1 MSLFHID
8 AGREWRGGQRQSLL
22 LVRELVRK
30 GYPVEFVVQPGSPL
44 HEKAAAENLPVWPL
58 RMRSEA
64 GLIASARL
72 ALRMRRKACVL
83 AHFHDAHAAAIG
95 ARAARWAKVP
105 LRVIA
110 RRVDFPLKKN
120 AFSRRKYTRNVDA
133 VIAISDGVKKVLVQ
147 GGVEPARIS
156 VVPSGIDF
164 SIYEQ
169 KTPKNFLHKE
179 YGFSPDDY
187 LVGIVAQLED
197 HKGHRYLI
205 DAAGILKEKT
215 RKVKTVI
222 VGEGSLKLDLTKQA
236 QSLHVKDLVYFMGFR
251 SDVPRILASLDL
263 FVLSSHLE
271 GLGSSIMDAMA
282 CRLPVVATRTGGI
295 PELVKDRETGLL
307 VPPRD
312 PEALAEAILTLY
324 RDKRLAARLGQAG
337 YDFVHRN
344 FSAEAT
350 AERTLAV
357 YQKIAAAKG
366 VHLNDQATDQG
377 PDPARRVR

>member
-30 GYPVEFVVQPGSPL
+30 GYPVWFIVQPRSPL

-58 RMRSEA
+58 RMRSEF
-64 GLIASARL
+64 GLVAAARL
-72 ALRMRRKACVL
+72 AVRMRRRGCVL
-83 AHFHDAHAAAIG
+83 AHFHDAHAASVG
-95 ARAARWAKVP
+95 ALAARWAGVP
-105 LRVIA
+105 IRIIA

-120 AFSRRKYTRNVDA
+120 ALSRRKYGKSVDA
-133 VIAISDGVKKVLVQ
+133 IIAISQGVKRALIQ
-147 GGVEPARIS
+147 SGVEASRIS

-164 SIYEQ
+164 SVYED
-169 KTPKNFLHKE
+169 KPPRNFLHKE
-179 YGFSPDDY
+179 CGFDAGDY

-205 DAAGILKEKT
+205 DAANILKERTHRIKI
-215 RKVKTVI
+215 VI
-222 VGEGSLKLDLTKQA
+222 VGEGSLKMDLTRQTQA
-236 QSLHVKDLVYFMGFR
+236 LNVKDVVYFLGFR
-251 SDVPRILASLDL
+251 SDIPRILASLDL

-271 GLGSSIMDAMA
+271 GLGSSIMDAMV

-295 PELVKDRETGLL
+295 PELVKDHKTGLL
-307 VPPRD
+307 VPPRN
-312 PEALAEAILTLY
+312 PQALAEAILTLH

-337 YDFVHRN
+337 YDFVHKN

-350 AERTLAV
+350 AAQTITV
-357 YQKIAAAKG
+357 YEKIAAAKG
-366 VHLNDQATDQG
+366 VHLHDQAKGQK
-377 PDPARRVR
+377 PEPAR